1 MGLLEDIEAA
11 RRLMPPKI
19 TQAED
24 WYIPEGQMF
33 RIQVAKDHV
42 MLALH
47 PADAMRVRFGGKLPF
62 ESKFNLGVL
71 EAERDRRKYG
81 KKRHTKEA

>member
-11 RRLMPPKI
+11 RKQNYGYKL
-19 TQAED
+19 TQVSED
-24 WYIPEGQMF
+24 YIVPEGQMF
-33 RIQVAKDHV
+33 RVD
-42 MLALH
+42 LAEGHALLLLH

-81 KKRHTKEA
+81 RP